1 LKGRTSA
8 SDGESPL
15 RRIGLISDTHGI
27 LDAKV
32 GSILDG
38 VSHIVHAGDVGTSR
52 VLERLRRIAAVTAV
66 RGNVDTGD
74 LACLP
79 EFALVELC
87 GIRIFATHI
96 IGRSAGMKSDVLQAI
111 RASKPDVV
119 VYGHTHVHVAEK
131 TGGIIFVNPGGSGPK
146 RFHYPR
152 TVADIAVT
160 EGLLMVNF
168 YDLDGKE
175 AGRIIDAQPFEFRTD

>member
-1 LKGRTSA
+1 M
-8 SDGESPL
+8 
-15 RRIGLISDTHGI
+15 RRIGLVSDTHGI
-27 LDAKV
+27 LDKKV
-32 GSILDG
+32 EHILQG
-38 VSHIVHAGDVGTSR
+38 VSHIVHAGDIGTEK
-52 VLERLRRIAAVTAV
+52 VLERLKRISSVTAV
-66 RGNVDTGD
+66 AGNTDTGE

-79 EFALVELC
+79 EFAMVELC
-87 GIRIFATHI
+87 GIRIFTTHI
-96 IGRSAGMKSDVLQAI
+96 LGRSAGMKSDVLEAI

-119 VYGHTHVHVAEK
+119 VYGHTHIHVAEK
-131 TGGIIFVNPGGSGPK
+131 TGGIIFVNPGGAGPK

-175 AGRIIDAQPFEFRTD
+175 AGRIIDAQPFEFRAD